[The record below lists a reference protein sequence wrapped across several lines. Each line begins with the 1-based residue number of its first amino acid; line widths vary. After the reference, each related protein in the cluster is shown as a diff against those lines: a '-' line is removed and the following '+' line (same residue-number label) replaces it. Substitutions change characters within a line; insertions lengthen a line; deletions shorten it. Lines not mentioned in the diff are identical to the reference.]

1 MTIRKEILE
10 AIKEGTITPEE
21 GLNLL
26 EEIDQAEAID
36 KEKKQGS
43 GEMTT
48 HSHSSAS
55 QETEPVEVV
64 EAPQETS
71 ADHLPETKVELEQ
84 EKESETEHAAGQEAE
99 PHKKQTD
106 NEQNQ
111 NLESKSVANQ
121 DSKTE
126 AVQKTEAAKEPAKP
140 LDHVASLIDEWE
152 TSDQQWHN
160 TSAPVEETQGAHAK
174 KAAKKENVSL
184 TKLNQLDQQMQPL
197 TEALKAKQEVFRNLK
212 LEAELEIISEE
223 NLLLYQQTQKE
234 MAELET
240 QIKQLKREKETVEK
254 EFYSIPVWQT
264 ETPKDDEGPET
275 FYEFEDEFEE
285 PAVRPDNFNSR
296 INQLVNRTLKT
307 VADTVDGKWS
317 DLKLPSVGNSGNTQ
331 FDHRFNFKDEII
343 VDLDI
348 KLANGSIVLKTWP
361 RSYMMVDAEIKLH
374 GKMYEADPM
383 TAFMERSQIDIVDEQ
398 LLFHVH
404 NKRVSAELIFHLPE
418 QTYHHIKVRMLNGNL
433 TVKNIE
439 VEDLFVKSTR
449 GELTFKNVAAGVLEI
464 QGTDNEIEINKGA
477 IIDSIIETVNGS
489 IVSTADVA
497 NFDASLVN
505 GDIKLSVGNDEAKK
519 IRANSVN
526 GTIKVSLP
534 TSLGLEGVAKTSL
547 GEINYRLSDFQTV
560 RERRDAKQRLFH
572 FRRPVE
578 NPVQLDIS
586 SKTGNIFL
594 KDFDR

>member
-26 EEIDQAEAID
+26 EEIEQAEAID
-36 KEKKQGS
+36 KDKKQDS
-43 GEMTT
+43 AAATSEPK
-48 HSHSSAS
+48 SSLN
-55 QETEPVEVV
+55 QEAEEVAESAK
-64 EAPQETS
+64 EAPQQTADEPLQETTG
-71 ADHLPETKVELEQ
+71 ALEQ
-84 EKESETEHAAGQEAE
+84 EKVPDAEYNADQEVETNKPETHDEQHQEAE
-99 PHKKQTD
+99 QATTSEPKQASSQ
-106 NEQNQ
+106 EP
-111 NLESKSVANQ
+111 EPV
-121 DSKTE
+121 
-126 AVQKTEAAKEPAKP
+126 KEPEKL

-152 TSDQQWHN
+152 TNDQQRY
-160 TSAPVEETQGAHAK
+160 TSDPVEETKSAPVK
-174 KAAKKENVSL
+174 KTTNKENTSL
-184 TKLNQLDQQMQPL
+184 TKLNQLDQQIQPL
-197 TEALKAKQEVFRNLK
+197 TEALKVKQEVFRELK

-234 MAELET
+234 MTELEAK
-240 QIKQLKREKETVEK
+240 IKQLKREKEVVEK
-254 EFYSIPVWQT
+254 DFYSIPVWQT
-264 ETPKDDEGPET
+264 ETPNYDEAPEE
-275 FYEFEDEFEE
+275 FYEDEDEFEE

-307 VADTVDGKWS
+307 VSDTVDGKWS
-317 DLKLPSVGNSGNTQ
+317 ELKLPAVGNSGNRR

-343 VDLDI
+343 TDLDV
-348 KLANGSIVLKTWP
+348 KLANGSIIFKTWP
-361 RSYMMVDAEIKLH
+361 KSYVMVDAEIKLH

-383 TAFMERSQIDIVDEQ
+383 EAFMERSQLAIDDEQ

-404 NKRVSAELIFHLPE
+404 NKRVSAELTFHLPE
-418 QTYHHIKVRMLNGNL
+418 QTYNHIKVRMLNGNL

-439 VEDLFVKSTR
+439 AEDLFVKATR
-449 GELTFKNVAAGVLEI
+449 GELAFKNVGAAVLEI
-464 QGTDNEIEINKGA
+464 QGTDNEISIDKGA
-477 IIDSIIETVNGS
+477 IVDSIIETVNGS

-505 GDIKLSVGNDEAKK
+505 GDIKLSVGNSELKK
-519 IRANSVN
+519 ISANSVN

-534 TSLGLEGVAKTSL
+534 TALGLEGVAKTSL

-572 FRRPVE
+572 FRRPLE
-578 NPVQLDIS
+578 NPVQIDIS

>member
-26 EEIDQAEAID
+26 EEIEQAEAID
-36 KEKKQGS
+36 KEKKQDS
-43 GEMTT
+43 VEIAAEPKA
-48 HSHSSAS
+48 AS
-55 QETEPVEVV
+55 IQEPEEITESEKETVE
-64 EAPQETS
+64 QTS
-71 ADHLPETKVELEQ
+71 AEPLQEAIVGFEAENESETDYEHQDTKVEHETVQ
-84 EKESETEHAAGQEAE
+84 EPKQESIQ
-99 PHKKQTD
+99 
-106 NEQNQ
+106 
-111 NLESKSVANQ
+111 ESK
-121 DSKTE
+121 
-126 AVQKTEAAKEPAKP
+126 AVKEPETP
-140 LDHVASLIDEWE
+140 RDHVASLIDEWE
-152 TSDQQWHN
+152 TTDQQWH
-160 TSAPVEETQGAHAK
+160 TAPVEETKSSSGNQTGN
-174 KAAKKENVSL
+174 KENASL
-184 TKLNQLDQQMQPL
+184 TKLNQLDQQIQPL

-223 NLLLYQQTQKE
+223 NLILYQQTKKE
-234 MAELET
+234 MSDLET
-240 QIKQLKREKETVEK
+240 KIKQLKREKETVEK
-254 EFYSIPVWQT
+254 DFYSIPVWQT
-264 ETPKDDEGPET
+264 ETPNYDESPEE
-275 FYEFEDEFEE
+275 FYEDEDEFEKTT
-285 PAVRPDNFNSR
+285 VRSDNFNSR

-307 VADTVDGKWS
+307 VADTVDGRWNE
-317 DLKLPSVGNSGNTQ
+317 LKLPAVGNSGNTR

-343 VDLDI
+343 SDLDI
-348 KLANGSIVLKTWP
+348 KLANGSIIFKTWP

-383 TAFMERSQIDIVDEQ
+383 ESFMERSQITVNDEQ
-398 LLFHVH
+398 LLFHIH
-404 NKRVSAELIFHLPE
+404 NKRVSAELTFHLPE
-418 QTYHHIKVRMLNGNL
+418 QTYNHIKIRILNGNL

-439 VEDLFVKSTR
+439 ADDLFVKSTR
-449 GELTFKNVAAGVLEI
+449 GELTFKNIGAAVLEI
-464 QGTDNEIEINKGA
+464 QGTDNEIKIEKGA
-477 IIDSIIETVNGS
+477 IVDAIIETVNGS

-505 GDIKLSVGNDEAKK
+505 GDIKLSVGNSELKK

-560 RERRDAKQRLFH
+560 RERKDAKQRLFH
-572 FRRPVE
+572 FRRPLE
-578 NPVQLDIS
+578 NSVQIDIS

>member
-26 EEIDQAEAID
+26 EEIEQAEAID
-36 KEKKQGS
+36 KEKKQDS
-43 GEMTT
+43 VEIAAEPKA
-48 HSHSSAS
+48 AS
-55 QETEPVEVV
+55 IQEPEEITESEKETVE
-64 EAPQETS
+64 QTS
-71 ADHLPETKVELEQ
+71 AEPLQEAIVGFEPENESETDYEQQDTKVEQ
-84 EKESETEHAAGQEAE
+84 ETVQEPKQESIQEAKTVQE
-99 PHKKQTD
+99 PET
-106 NEQNQ
+106 
-111 NLESKSVANQ
+111 
-121 DSKTE
+121 
-126 AVQKTEAAKEPAKP
+126 PR
-140 LDHVASLIDEWE
+140 DHVASLIDEWE
-152 TSDQQWHN
+152 TTDQQWH
-160 TSAPVEETQGAHAK
+160 TAPVEETKSTSGNQTGN
-174 KAAKKENVSL
+174 KENASL
-184 TKLNQLDQQMQPL
+184 TKLNQLDQQIQPL

-223 NLLLYQQTQKE
+223 NLILYQQTKKE
-234 MAELET
+234 MSDLET
-240 QIKQLKREKETVEK
+240 KIKQLKREKETVEK
-254 EFYSIPVWQT
+254 DFYSIPVWQT
-264 ETPKDDEGPET
+264 ETPNYDESPEE
-275 FYEFEDEFEE
+275 FYEDEFEKTT
-285 PAVRPDNFNSR
+285 VRSDNFNSR

-307 VADTVDGKWS
+307 VADTVDGRWNE
-317 DLKLPSVGNSGNTQ
+317 LKLPAVGNSGNTR

-343 VDLDI
+343 SDLDI
-348 KLANGSIVLKTWP
+348 KLANGSIIFKTWP

-383 TAFMERSQIDIVDEQ
+383 ESFMERSQITVNDEQ
-398 LLFHVH
+398 LLFHIH
-404 NKRVSAELIFHLPE
+404 NKRVSAELTFHLPE
-418 QTYHHIKVRMLNGNL
+418 QTYSHIKIRMLNGNL

-439 VEDLFVKSTR
+439 ADDLFVKSTR
-449 GELTFKNVAAGVLEI
+449 GELTFKNIGAAVLEI
-464 QGTDNEIEINKGA
+464 QGTDNEIEIDKGA
-477 IIDSIIETVNGS
+477 IVDAIIETVNGS

-505 GDIKLSVGNDEAKK
+505 GDIKLSVGNSELKK

-560 RERRDAKQRLFH
+560 RERKDAKQRLFH
-572 FRRPVE
+572 FRRPLE
-578 NPVQLDIS
+578 NPVQIDIS